1 MFSKNKNL
9 QPHSKGP
16 LLLTVPTERE
26 SENLE
31 TRLYNSKIQTAEIN
45 FENWQAEQFL
55 DDARSKFRKLK
66 CLWQVNFV

>member
-9 QPHSKGP
+9 QPHPQGP
-16 LLLTVPTERE
+16 VLTVPTERE

-31 TRLYNSKIQTAEIN
+31 TRLYNSKILTAEIN

-55 DDARSKFRKLK
+55 DDTRSKFRKLK
-66 CLWQVNFV
+66 CLWHVNFI

>member
-31 TRLYNSKIQTAEIN
+31 TRLYNSKIQTAEKTLKTGK
-45 FENWQAEQFL
+45 L
-55 DDARSKFRKLK
+55 DSFSTTLVRKLE
-66 CLWQVNFV
+66 N